1 MTQTFTTKT
10 TRTPFARIDLPTDTT
25 SLPSERLATSAQ
37 GKCACYYGTSDGL
50 CGRVSVSG
58 GKKHTADWRTD
69 AGAGA
74 NVSAI
79 FFDDRGEDDPAVFG
93 ALSNGTIVQL
103 GAIKGNQIETYS
115 ALDSASEQSID
126 GLAVL
131 EDNKYAYV
139 NLGNEVKLV
148 SLAKEK
154 AISTLVPSHQLGV
167 DTVCACL
174 GEKYVL
180 GIGGGSMDVWKVNRR
195 PAAKPVSPAAS
206 TPLPLPEAK
215 VRAVGMDRSGSIVG
229 MALDGDGTTKVY
241 LYRLSFKQMKT
252 QCKDESTL
260 LATIDCGAAAV
271 TSLGF
276 APEGGSVALALESAP
291 GGPNFQVLSFDSET
305 GGQTLALPSTEAAEG
320 DGAQT
325 SGKAKKR
332 KQPEKEQQA
341 NGSKDAQQQQQA
353 EPEFIE
359 DDTPLEVRVSQ
370 MDIGAK
376 SGANP
381 TQQQPVAV
389 AQAAGANSIKP
400 KQLNADSA
408 VVLLSQ
414 ALQSNDKELLEQCL
428 QIRQEQVISNTV
440 KQLRSDQ
447 VGTLIPLL
455 VDRSV
460 LAESLSPVPVCVAT
474 PAPGPYSLTPRF
486 FPFFPLQDQ
495 LFQHARHAGGLLD
508 PPCR

>member
-1 MTQTFTTKT
+1 
-10 TRTPFARIDLPTDTT
+10 
-25 SLPSERLATSAQ
+25 
-37 GKCACYYGTSDGL
+37 
-50 CGRVSVSG
+50 
-58 GKKHTADWRTD
+58 
-69 AGAGA
+69 
-74 NVSAI
+74 
-79 FFDDRGEDDPAVFG
+79 
-93 ALSNGTIVQL
+93 
-103 GAIKGNQIETYS
+103 
-115 ALDSASEQSID
+115 
-126 GLAVL
+126 
-131 EDNKYAYV
+131 
-139 NLGNEVKLV
+139 
-148 SLAKEK
+148 
-154 AISTLVPSHQLGV
+154 
-167 DTVCACL
+167 
-174 GEKYVL
+174 
-180 GIGGGSMDVWKVNRR
+180 MDVWKVNRR

-353 EPEFIE
+353 EPESIE

-455 VDRSV
+455 VDRINSSSTRAMQVACWIRHVVRHHLTYIISAPSMKDHLGV
-460 LAESLSPVPVCVAT
+460 LYQRLEERRSAHEALLGLHGRLDLLTTYIKTARRQRSGEGQDKGALNGGDYYGDPSIVRVHERDGMDENGGSLGVETISFVPQIANDEDVAMEGDEDEEMVD
-474 PAPGPYSLTPRF
+474 AK
-486 FPFFPLQDQ
+486 
-495 LFQHARHAGGLLD
+495 
-508 PPCR
+508 